1 MKKIKL
7 STVVA
12 PVLSLGAACSGFACA
27 SSSGQVTPRL
37 PQEPVTTT
45 LVRQNARLFSEDEIE
60 KLKSSF
66 EESKKMPLIVEMF
79 LSKNGQILD
88 LLLGELEG
96 VELFED
102 FPKSV
107 EEFACLLFSEN
118 SQEFVESLHLELETL
133 IKENK
138 NHEATVM
145 LRILLI
151 AEGVV
156 SKRA

>member
-1 MKKIKL
+1 
-7 STVVA
+7 
-12 PVLSLGAACSGFACA
+12 
-27 SSSGQVTPRL
+27 
-37 PQEPVTTT
+37 
-45 LVRQNARLFSEDEIE
+45 
-60 KLKSSF
+60 
-66 EESKKMPLIVEMF
+66 MPLIVEMF

-88 LLLGELEG
+88 LLLDELEG

-107 EEFACLLFSEN
+107 EEFVCLLFSEN

>member
-7 STVVA
+7 SAVVA

-27 SSSGQVTPRL
+27 SSSGQVTPKL

-45 LVRQNARLFSEDEIE
+45 LVRQNARLFS
-60 KLKSSF
+60 

>member
-27 SSSGQVTPRL
+27 SSSGQVTPKL

-45 LVRQNARLFSEDEIE
+45 LVRQNARLFS
-60 KLKSSF
+60 

-88 LLLGELEG
+88 LLLDELEG

-118 SQEFVESLHLELETL
+118 SQEFVESLHLELDTL

>member
-7 STVVA
+7 SAVVA

-27 SSSGQVTPRL
+27 SSSGQVTPKL

-45 LVRQNARLFSEDEIE
+45 LVRQNARLFS
-60 KLKSSF
+60 

-88 LLLGELEG
+88 LLLDELEG

>member
-7 STVVA
+7 SAVVA
-12 PVLSLGAACSGFACA
+12 PVLSLWAACSGFACA
-27 SSSGQVTPRL
+27 SSLGQVTPKL

-45 LVRQNARLFSEDEIE
+45 LVRQNARLFS
-60 KLKSSF
+60 

-88 LLLGELEG
+88 LLLDELEG

>member
-27 SSSGQVTPRL
+27 SSSGQVTPKL
-37 PQEPVTTT
+37 PQETVTTT
-45 LVRQNARLFSEDEIE
+45 LVRQNARLFS
-60 KLKSSF
+60 

-88 LLLGELEG
+88 LLLDELEG

>member
-7 STVVA
+7 SAVVA

-27 SSSGQVTPRL
+27 SSSGQVTPKL
-37 PQEPVTTT
+37 PQETVTMT
-45 LVRQNARLFSEDEIE
+45 LVRQNARLFS
-60 KLKSSF
+60 

-88 LLLGELEG
+88 LLLDELEG

>member
-7 STVVA
+7 SAVVA

-27 SSSGQVTPRL
+27 SSSGQVTPKL

-45 LVRQNARLFSEDEIE
+45 LVRQNARLFS
-60 KLKSSF
+60 

-88 LLLGELEG
+88 LLLDELEG

-107 EEFACLLFSEN
+107 EEFVCLLFSEN

>member
-7 STVVA
+7 SAVVA

-27 SSSGQVTPRL
+27 SSSGQVTPKL
-37 PQEPVTTT
+37 PQEPVATT
-45 LVRQNARLFSEDEIE
+45 LVRQNARLFS
-60 KLKSSF
+60 

-88 LLLGELEG
+88 LLLDELEG

-107 EEFACLLFSEN
+107 EEFVCLLFSEN

>member
-7 STVVA
+7 SAVVA

-27 SSSGQVTPRL
+27 SSSGQVTPKL
-37 PQEPVTTT
+37 PQETVIMT
-45 LVRQNARLFSEDEIE
+45 LVRQNARLFS
-60 KLKSSF
+60 

-88 LLLGELEG
+88 LLLDELEG

>member
-7 STVVA
+7 SAVVA

-27 SSSGQVTPRL
+27 SSSGQVTPKL
-37 PQEPVTTT
+37 PQETVTTT
-45 LVRQNARLFSEDEIE
+45 LVRQNARLFS
-60 KLKSSF
+60 

-88 LLLGELEG
+88 LLLDELEG